1 MKHRYLFTL
10 EITPLEV
17 GKTYDK
23 LPSHLTLMSRFFSE
37 LSPEELT
44 EKVAP
49 LFRSATPIELKFGET
64 TKLGPK
70 ELTVHMVDNTDQ
82 LKELH
87 NNLKTLLGSLNV
99 EYEYPQFTGDNHRPH
114 VTWREGDN
122 IKAGDTKTSIATY
135 LIEVVDGKRVIRSKL
150 NISVLL

>member
-1 MKHRYLFTL
+1 MKRRYLFTL

-17 GKTYDK
+17 GKTYDE

-44 EKVAP
+44 EKVAL
-49 LFRSATPIELKFGET
+49 LFKSTAPIELKFGET

-87 NNLKTLLGSLNV
+87 NNLKSLLSSLNAA
-99 EYEYPQFTGDNHRPH
+99 YEYPQSL
-114 VTWREGDN
+114 EQY
-122 IKAGDTKTSIATY
+122 AAIAHQ
-135 LIEVVDGKRVIRSKL
+135 
-150 NISVLL
+150 